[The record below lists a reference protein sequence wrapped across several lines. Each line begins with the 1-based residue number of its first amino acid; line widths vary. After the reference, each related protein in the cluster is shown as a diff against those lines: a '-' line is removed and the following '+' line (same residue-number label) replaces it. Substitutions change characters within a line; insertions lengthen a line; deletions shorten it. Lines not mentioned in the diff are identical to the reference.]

1 MNINSPAFIIDK
13 KELTT
18 NIRQLKKSLDYH
30 WGNYIIGYSCK
41 TNSLPWVIKFFKE
54 QGCYAEVVSDFEYKL
69 SKQLGYT
76 DENIVFNGPNK
87 GKNTFINALEKKCIV
102 NIDSWREINWLEEN
116 EFEDEIKV
124 GIRVNLNLEK
134 DCPNETSVGFEGSRF
149 GFSLENGDLK
159 KAIDTLNS
167 TKNVKVVGIHLHHTA
182 KTRSINIYRALSR
195 AACEVKKLINYT
207 LDYVDIGGGFFGG
220 VPGKPTY
227 DEYMGAISEELTKE
241 FDKNK
246 TMLIVEPGSALI
258 AAPIEFICEV
268 VDVKDTFAKRI
279 VTTNGSRN
287 NIDPFFMKN
296 SYIYEIIKLNANSS
310 ISNIDEQ
317 VVCGY
322 TCLDND
328 RIMKI
333 KNEDELAIGDKLV
346 FKKVGAYT
354 ICLTPLFIE
363 AFPKVYVRNEDNSYE
378 CVRDSW
384 DVNEYLQKSVF

>member
-1 MNINSPAFIIDK
+1 MKINSPAFIIDK

-18 NIRQLKKSLDYH
+18 NIRQLKNSLKNH

-41 TNSLPWVIKFFKE
+41 TNSLPWVLKFFKD

-69 SKQLGYT
+69 SKELGYT

-87 GKNTFINALEKKCIV
+87 GRNTFIGALEKKCIV
-102 NIDSWREINWLEEN
+102 NIDSWREINWLKES
-116 EFEDEIKV
+116 EFKDEIKV

-134 DCPNETSVGFEGSRF
+134 DCPNETSVGIEGSRF

-167 TKNVKVVGIHLHHTA
+167 INNVKVVGIHLHHTA

-195 AACEVKKLINYT
+195 AACQVKKLINYT

-227 DEYMGAISEELTKE
+227 DEYMNVISEELEKE

-246 TMLIVEPGSALI
+246 TTLIVEPGSALI
-258 AAPIEFICEV
+258 ASPIEFICDV

-296 SYIYEIIKLNANSS
+296 SYIYEVIKLNND
-310 ISNIDEQ
+310 SNINNIEEQ

-328 RIMKI
+328 RIMMI
-333 KNEDELAIGDKLV
+333 KNENELSTGDRLV

-363 AFPKVYVRNEDNSYE
+363 AFPKVYVRNENNSYE

>member
-18 NIRQLKKSLDYH
+18 NIRKLKKSLEYH
-30 WGNYIIGYSCK
+30 WENYIIGYSCK
-41 TNSLPWVIKFFKE
+41 TNSLPWVMKFFKE

-69 SKQLGYT
+69 SKKLGYT

-87 GKNTFINALEKKCIV
+87 GKNTFISALGKKCIV
-102 NIDSWREINWLEEN
+102 NIDSWREINWLKEN

-159 KAIDTLNS
+159 KAIYTLNS
-167 TKNVKVVGIHLHHTA
+167 INNVKVVGIHLHHTA

-195 AACEVKKLINYT
+195 AACEVNKLINYT

-227 DEYMGAISEELTKE
+227 DEYMSAISEELSTE

-246 TMLIVEPGSALI
+246 TTLIVEPGSALI
-258 AAPIEFICEV
+258 ASPIEFICDV

-296 SYIYEIIKLNANSS
+296 SYIYEIIKLNENSS
-310 ISNIDEQ
+310 RRNIEEQ

-333 KNEDELAIGDKLV
+333 KNKDELDIGDKLV

-354 ICLTPLFIE
+354 ICLTPIFIE
-363 AFPKVYVRNEDNSYE
+363 AFPKVYVRNEDNRYE

>member
-13 KELTT
+13 KELIT
-18 NIRQLKKSLDYH
+18 NVRELKKSLDYH
-30 WGNYIIGYSCK
+30 WKNYIIGYSCK
-41 TNSLPWVIKFFKE
+41 TNSLPWVMKFFKE
-54 QGCYAEVVSDFEYKL
+54 EGCYAEVVSDFEYNL
-69 SKQLGYT
+69 SKKIGYT

-87 GKNTFINALEKKCIV
+87 GKNTFISALEKKCIV
-102 NIDSWREINWLEEN
+102 NIDSWREINWLKEN
-116 EFEDEIKV
+116 EFEYEIKV

-134 DCPNETSVGFEGSRF
+134 DCPNETSVGAEGSRF
-149 GFSLENGDLK
+149 GFSLETGDLK
-159 KAIDTLNS
+159 KAIDTLNAIN
-167 TKNVKVVGIHLHHTA
+167 NVKVVGIHLHHTA

-195 AACEVKKLINYT
+195 AACEVKKFINYT

-227 DEYMGAISEELTKE
+227 DEYMSAISEELSKE

-246 TMLIVEPGSALI
+246 TTLIIEPGSALI
-258 AAPIEFICEV
+258 ASPIEFICDV

-296 SYIYEIIKLNANSS
+296 SYIYEIIKLNENSS
-310 ISNIDEQ
+310 RRNIEEQ

-333 KNEDELAIGDKLV
+333 KNENELDIGDKLV

-363 AFPKVYVRNEDNSYE
+363 AFPKVYVRNEDNMYE

>member
-13 KELTT
+13 KELNT
-18 NIRQLKKSLDYH
+18 NIGQLKSALEYH

-41 TNSLPWVIKFFKE
+41 TNSLPWIMKFFKE
-54 QGCYAEVVSDFEYKL
+54 EGCYAEVVSDFEYNL
-69 SKQLGYT
+69 SKKLGYT
-76 DENIVFNGPNK
+76 DANIVFNGPNK
-87 GKNTFINALEKKCIV
+87 GRQVFMNALEKNCIV
-102 NIDSWREINWLEEN
+102 NIDSWREINWLKDEQLKN
-116 EFEDEIKV
+116 EIKV

-134 DCPNETSVGFEGSRF
+134 DCPNETSVGIEGSRF
-149 GFSLENGDLK
+149 GFSLETGDLK

-167 TKNVKVVGIHLHHTA
+167 IKNIKVIGIHLHHTA

-195 AACEVKKLINYT
+195 AACEVKKLINYE

-227 DEYMGAISEELTKE
+227 NEYISVISKELSKE
-241 FDKNK
+241 FDRNK
-246 TMLIVEPGSALI
+246 TTLIVEPGSALI
-258 AAPIEFICEV
+258 ASPIEFICEV

-296 SYIYEIIKLNANSS
+296 SYIYETIKLNDNDTREQ
-310 ISNIDEQ
+310 IEEQ
-317 VVCGY
+317 VLCGY

-333 KNEDELAIGDKLV
+333 KNNDELFIGDKLV

-354 ICLTPLFIE
+354 MSLTPLFIE